1 MLPPL
6 RGVSDRRCRS
16 SMGSHKFTTF
26 QMTPQGGSVSVASTI
41 GGMRLH
47 GYIEI
52 GSSDG
57 KTVVSVDDRELFD
70 FLEDHLVDHDLE
82 YEFVNPRGDVLE
94 MHFSADQPA
103 ERIIRVLQSID
114 ADEIRRVW
122 SLNNAESRS

>member
-16 SMGSHKFTTF
+16 SMGRFKLADL
-26 QMTPQGGSVSVASTI
+26 QMTPWGVRVVASTI

-82 YEFVNPRGDVLE
+82 YEFVNPRRDVLE

-122 SLNNAESRS
+122 SLNNAESRN